1 MRKGRPQ
8 QQKSSRSSTRVLLVV
23 LVTLFSNVSSFVSQ
37 PRRPLVAYSSMLTAT
52 RAPTDASSPTAASP
66 PYTDTQLAEALESL
80 LKGSA
85 QPAHDARHISGH
97 GDAAHELSM
106 LQRITATRILDYRDD
121 SDVAAV
127 SLADWEGRAT
137 AFGEAHGSILNLQ
150 TVIQSLAPRMALAA
164 EFKRASPSK
173 GAIALDVVAG
183 EQAQVYAAAG
193 ANIISILTESRWFQ
207 GSLADMQEARLA
219 TNDNSPLQRPAILR
233 KDFITS
239 PVMIAEA
246 AAHGADTILLIV
258 AVTPQHLLEQLID
271 YSRSLGMEPLVEVH
285 ANVELDVAL
294 QAGAK
299 VIGVNN
305 RNLHT
310 FEMDLSTS
318 ERVAEQLTERGLTFA
333 HETTASADYS
343 LCALSGMSTAADVH
357 RYRQAGLGMCLIG
370 ESLMRAA
377 DAGAAIRSLCLH
389 PDDYEQQAASLAAGG
404 AYTGGCQLVKV
415 CGLTRPEDALVAC
428 RAGANLIGVIFAPK
442 SKRCVTVE
450 QAKAVVETVRTFG
463 ERRQRIDVAATNM
476 ASPLASL
483 ATSAQSLAQAA
494 RRPLVVGVFQN
505 QEPEFVRQM
514 VEECGL
520 DLVQLHGSEGF
531 AAANREACGVP
542 AIRVVDIVVDPATG
556 LAAENAVER
565 IIESL
570 TSDPVAVLLDTA
582 IKGHAEGGGTST
594 TFDWSIAERL
604 QAQGLPVLIAGGLTA
619 ETIGDCAGNTRPLG
633 VDVSSGV
640 EVSPGIKNPDQVTAF
655 VQNAKEAAQEAR
667 KGF

>member
-1 MRKGRPQ
+1 MRTGQPKQ
-8 QQKSSRSSTRVLLVV
+8 QQQSSGSSTRVLLV

-37 PRRPLVAYSSMLTAT
+37 PRRPLVSYSSSSMAAT
-52 RAPTDASSPTAASP
+52 RATTDASTTA
-66 PYTDTQLAEALESL
+66 PYTDTQLAQALESL
-80 LKGSA
+80 LEGST
-85 QPAHDARHISGH
+85 QPAHDARHIFGY
-97 GDAAHELSM
+97 GDATHELSM
-106 LQRITATRILDYRDD
+106 LQRITATRILDYRDNHE
-121 SDVAAV
+121 VAAV
-127 SLADWEGRAT
+127 PLADWEARAA
-137 AFGEAHGSILNLQ
+137 AFGEAHGGILNLQ
-150 TVIQSLAPRMALAA
+150 TVIQTLAPRMALAA

-193 ANIISILTESRWFQ
+193 ANIISILTESRWFE

-219 TNDNSPLQRPAILR
+219 TNDGSPAQRPAILR
-233 KDFITS
+233 KDFVTS
-239 PVMIAEA
+239 PIMIAEA

-258 AVTPQHLLEQLID
+258 AVTPQHLLEQLIT
-271 YSRSLGMEPLVEVH
+271 YSRLLGMEPLVEVH

-333 HETTASADYS
+333 HGTTPSADYS

-404 AYTGGCQLVKV
+404 AYTGGCQLIKV

-428 RAGANLIGVIFAPK
+428 RVGATLIGVIFAPK

-463 ERRQRIDVAATNM
+463 ERRQRIDVAATSM

-505 QEPEFVRQM
+505 QEPAFVRQM
-514 VEECGL
+514 VQECGL

-565 IIESL
+565 ILESL
-570 TSDPVAVLLDTA
+570 TSDPVAILLDTA
-582 IKGHAEGGGTST
+582 IKGQSEGGGTST

-619 ETIGDCAGNTRPLG
+619 DTIGYCAGKTRPLG

-655 VQNAKEAAQEAR
+655 VQNAKQAAQEAR